1 MGRNERVYVP
11 GMSMHVI
18 QRGLNHM
25 PIVHQTADYE
35 IYLAHLR
42 RAAEE
47 NHVAVHG
54 YVVMTTH
61 IHLLVTPAEMGTLSS
76 MMQSLGARYTK
87 FFNRSYQRSGTL
99 WNGRYSSFLVDTD
112 RYWLTCLRYIE
123 QNPVRANMVS
133 QIEEYRWSSYSAH
146 AFGNGAAWLAT
157 HPLYESL
164 GPTRDARQAAYRVLC
179 GNVLSQEELVQSRH
193 TMAVHAV
200 LAAAS

>member
-1 MGRNERVYVP
+1 MGRNERVYIP
-11 GMSMHVI
+11 GMSVHVI
-18 QRGLNHM
+18 QRGIDHM

-47 NHVAVHG
+47 NEIAVHG

-61 IHLLVTPAEMGTLSS
+61 THLLVTPTEAAKLSL
-76 MMQSLGARYTK
+76 MMQALGARYTK
-87 FFNRSYQRSGTL
+87 FFNRSYQRTGTL
-99 WNGRYSSFLVDTD
+99 WNGRYSAFLVDTD

-123 QNPVRANMVS
+123 QNPVRANIVS
-133 QIEEYRWSSYSAH
+133 RIEEYRWSSYSAH
-146 AFGNGAAWLAT
+146 AFGNGAAWLTT
-157 HPLYESL
+157 HHLYQSL
-164 GPTRDARQAAYRVLC
+164 ASSPDARQAAYRGLC
-179 GNVLSQEELVQSRH
+179 GNVLTQEELVQSRH